1 MRRVLPWPRSPSSTR
16 SCPASSAVSSSGS
29 TVSSKPTIPGNAS
42 SPARSRASRFS
53 RISLLTLRWTWPEAR
68 SSPRVVAT
76 GVGVGHC
83 FTLRPTPDG
92 VEGCVCR
99 AVRALDHRVGALRMG
114 LSGWPWRRTRSGCAS
129 SPTGWRPV
137 AGRER
142 DRTDEVRELAAAVR
156 ERRVAAP
163 ARRPASSGGRDALG
177 SDGRRLA
184 PVEVVVPV
192 LGVDGCSAGWVGALL
207 EPGAPRPRIVV
218 APTIA
223 DLVAMVR
230 ESTGIRVVG
239 IDIPIG
245 LPDNTIRQADVL
257 ARQALPGKASSIF
270 STLTR
275 SAYAA
280 ATRLEADSVNRGLVG
295 QGVGAQAFALRDKI
309 VEVDAWLRTRPT
321 VTVLEVHPEV
331 SFAAMTGAPII
342 ASKKTDEGRD
352 QRLEALA
359 AAGIPRPS
367 VLQGQGYAVDDVLDA
382 CAVAWSAARH
392 ASGLARPLPDPP
404 EVFSDGIPAAIW
416 A

>member
-1 MRRVLPWPRSPSSTR
+1 MGLAGVMDQDAQRRIRELAEELS
-16 SCPASSAVSSSGS
+16 AGLSSA
-29 TVSSKPTIPGNAS
+29 A
-42 SPARSRASRFS
+42 
-53 RISLLTLRWTWPEAR
+53 
-68 SSPRVVAT
+68 
-76 GVGVGHC
+76 
-83 FTLRPTPDG
+83 D
-92 VEGCVCR
+92 
-99 AVRALDHRVGALRMG
+99 
-114 LSGWPWRRTRSGCAS
+114 
-129 SPTGWRPV
+129 
-137 AGRER
+137 
-142 DRTDEVRELAAAVR
+142 DEVRTAVAVS
-156 ERRVAAP
+156 VAA
-163 ARRPASSGGRDALG
+163 L
-177 SDGRRLA
+177 RRLA
-184 PVEVVVPV
+184 ALLDRTPDAGAMADRPAPVELVAPV
-192 LGVDGCSAGWVGALL
+192 LGVDGCAAGWVGALL

-218 APTIA
+218 APTIT

-257 ARQALPGKASSIF
+257 ARRALPGKASSVF

-321 VTVLEVHPEV
+321 VTVLEIHPEV
-331 SFAAMTGAPII
+331 SFAAMTGAPIL
-342 ASKKTDEGRD
+342 ASKRTDDGRD
-352 QRLEALA
+352 RRLDALA
-359 AAGIPRPS
+359 AAGIARPS
-367 VLQGQGYAVDDVLDA
+367 VLQGQGYAADDVLDA

-392 ASGLARPLPDPP
+392 AAGLARPLPDPP